1 MDILKGLFG
10 LAVLVG
16 IAWLFSL
23 NRRAVDWKLVL
34 TGIGLQ
40 VGFAACV
47 LLGAGWVAWVQRYS
61 GAGPTTDVVA
71 TWMLIVGILATL
83 GAIAVFTPMAAD
95 APQRANVRKV
105 GVAMLFAAVLL
116 ALPFAGKIFEFLSAA
131 FVKVLGFVNAGSG
144 FIFGSLMD
152 IPKFG
157 FIFAF
162 QVLPTIIFF
171 AALMGVLYHLNVMQ
185 AIVRAMA
192 WAITKVMRVSG
203 AETTSVCAS
212 VFIGQTEAPLTVRP
226 YIPKMTESE
235 LLTMMIG
242 GMAHIAGGVLAAY
255 VGMLGGGDQAAM
267 EFYAKHLLAAS
278 IMAAPATL
286 VIAKLLVPE
295 TGEPLTRGTVKM
307 EVEKTSSNVIDA
319 AAAGAADGLR
329 LALNIGAMLL
339 AFIALIALLNWPLGE
354 LGAVDWGALPAGLR
368 LALTAGGAIVAAG
381 ALVSAAN
388 AMGYANVARVPSRPG
403 VGGAVLALLVAVLAV
418 MIVVWSRS
426 EAGFTIDG
434 WLTANAGRPTQLG
447 LQALFGY
454 LLAPLAWVIGV
465 PWQDASTV
473 GSLIGQKV
481 VINEFV
487 AYLQLADIVNGNVPG
502 VELTPKGTLIAT
514 YALCGFANFSSIAI
528 QIGGIGGL
536 APERRH
542 DLARFGLR
550 AVLGG
555 SLATFMT
562 ATIAGVLS
570 SYGA

>member
-1 MDILKGLFG
+1 MTHILFGLFG
-10 LAVLVG
+10 LASLIG
-16 IAWLFSL
+16 LAWLFS
-23 NRRAVDWKLVL
+23 NNKRAVDWKLVI
-34 TGIGLQ
+34 TGVALQ
-40 VGFAACV
+40 IAFATLV
-47 LLGAGWVAWVQRYS
+47 
-61 GAGPTTDVVA
+61 
-71 TWMLIVGILATL
+71 LIVPG
-83 GAIAVFTPMAAD
+83 GKEVFD
-95 APQRANVRKV
+95 WLSK
-105 GVAMLFAAVLL
+105 GFVA
-116 ALPFAGKIFEFLSAA
+116 
-131 FVKVLGFVNAGSG
+131 VLGFVGAGSS

-152 IPKFG
+152 TSKFG

-185 AIVRAMA
+185 AVVRAMA

-226 YIPKMTESE
+226 YISKMTESE
-235 LLTMMIG
+235 LITMMIG

-255 VGMLGGGDQAAM
+255 VGMLGGGDVEQM

-286 VIAKLLVPE
+286 VIAKILIPE

-307 EVEKTSSNVIDA
+307 EVEKTASNVIDA
-319 AAAGAADGLR
+319 AAGGAADGLR

-339 AFIALIALLNWPLGE
+339 AFIALIAMLNAPLTWIGD
-354 LGAVDWGALPAGLR
+354 VTGL
-368 LALTAGGAIVAAG
+368 
-381 ALVSAAN
+381 AN
-388 AMGYANVARVPSRPG
+388 A
-403 VGGAVLALLVAVLAV
+403 L
-418 MIVVWSRS
+418 
-426 EAGFTIDG
+426 
-434 WLTANAGRPTQLG
+434 GRPTDIANLLG
-447 LQALFGY
+447 L

-465 PWQDASTV
+465 PWSDATV
-473 GSLIGQKV
+473 VGGLIGQKV

-487 AYLQLADIVNGNVPG
+487 AYLQLADIVNCKTAG
-502 VELTPKGTLIAT
+502 VALTNQGMLIAT

-536 APERRH
+536 APERRS

-555 SLATFMT
+555 SIATFMT
-562 ATIAGVLS
+562 ATIAGVIYMLQTS
-570 SYGA
+570 GEAAATVACAVTP

>member
-1 MDILKGLFG
+1 MVEGLGRIGFGLFG
-10 LAVLVG
+10 LAVLIG
-16 IAWLFSL
+16 ITWLFS
-23 NRRAVDWKLVL
+23 NNKRAVDWKLVA
-34 TGIGLQ
+34 TGLMLQ
-40 VGFAACV
+40 IGFASLV
-47 LLGAGWVAWVQRYS
+47 LLVPGGREVFNW
-61 GAGPTTDVVA
+61 
-71 TWMLIVGILATL
+71 L
-83 GAIAVFTPMAAD
+83 G
-95 APQRANVRKV
+95 Q
-105 GVAMLFAAVLL
+105 L
-116 ALPFAGKIFEFLSAA
+116 
-131 FVKVLGFVNAGSG
+131 FVKVLSFVNEGSN

-152 IPKFG
+152 TTSNG

-171 AALMGVLYHLNVMQ
+171 SALMGVLYHLGVMQ
-185 AIVRAMA
+185 AVVRVMA

-255 VGMLGGGDQAAM
+255 VGMLGGSDPEQQA
-267 EFYAKHLLAAS
+267 FYAKHLLAAS

-286 VIAKLLVPE
+286 VVAKLLIPE
-295 TGEPLTRGTVKM
+295 TGTPLTRGTVKM
-307 EVEKTSSNVIDA
+307 EVEKTTSNIIDA
-319 AAAGAADGLR
+319 AAAGAGDGLR

-339 AFIALIALLNWPLGE
+339 AFIALIALVNAPLTWFGD
-354 LGAVDWGALPAGLR
+354 VTGL
-368 LALTAGGAIVAAG
+368 AAAI
-381 ALVSAAN
+381 
-388 AMGYANVARVPSRPG
+388 
-403 VGGAVLALLVAVLAV
+403 
-418 MIVVWSRS
+418 
-426 EAGFTIDG
+426 
-434 WLTANAGRPTQLG
+434 GRPTNLSTI
-447 LQALFGY
+447 FGY
-454 LLAPLAWVIGV
+454 LLAPIAWVIGT
-465 PWQDASTV
+465 PWADATTV

-487 AYLQLADIVNGNVPG
+487 AYSELSKIVKGEIPGMQLSEEGR
-502 VELTPKGTLIAT
+502 LIAT

-536 APERRH
+536 APERRQ

-555 SLATFMT
+555 SIATFMT

-570 SYGA
+570 HFG

>member
-1 MDILKGLFG
+1 MEGLARVGFGLFG

-16 IAWLFSL
+16 IAWLFS
-23 NRRAVDWKLVL
+23 NNKKAVDWRLVL
-34 TGIGLQ
+34 TGVTLQ
-40 VGFAACV
+40 VAFAALV
-47 LLGAGWVAWVQRYS
+47 LLVPGGR
-61 GAGPTTDVVA
+61 DVFDA
-71 TWMLIVGILATL
+71 L
-83 GAIAVFTPMAAD
+83 G
-95 APQRANVRKV
+95 R
-105 GVAMLFAAVLL
+105 G
-116 ALPFAGKIFEFLSAA
+116 
-131 FVKVLGFVNAGSG
+131 FVKILGFVNAGSN

-152 IPKFG
+152 TTKFG

-171 AALMGVLYHLNVMQ
+171 AALMGVLYHLGVMQ
-185 AIVRAMA
+185 LIVRGMA
-192 WAITKVMRVSG
+192 WAITKLMRVSG

-226 YIPKMTESE
+226 YISKMTESE
-235 LLTMMIG
+235 LITMMIG

-255 VGMLGGGDQAAM
+255 VGMLGGGDPEQQA
-267 EFYAKHLLAAS
+267 FYAKHLLAAS

-286 VIAKLLVPE
+286 VVAKLLIPE

-339 AFIALIALLNWPLGE
+339 AFIALIAMINAPLTWFGE
-354 LGAVDWGALPAGLR
+354 VTGLQQALGKPTD
-368 LALTAGGAIVAAG
+368 LAAIF
-381 ALVSAAN
+381 
-388 AMGYANVARVPSRPG
+388 GY
-403 VGGAVLALLVAVLAV
+403 VLAP
-418 MIVVWSRS
+418 I
-426 EAGFTIDG
+426 
-434 WLTANAGRPTQLG
+434 
-447 LQALFGY
+447 
-454 LLAPLAWVIGV
+454 AWVIGT
-465 PWQDASTV
+465 PWADATTV
-473 GSLIGQKV
+473 GSLIGQKI

-487 AYLQLADIVNGNVPG
+487 AYLQLADIVNGRVPG
-502 VELTPKGTLIAT
+502 VALSDQGRLIAT

-555 SLATFMT
+555 TIATLMT
-562 ATIAGVLS
+562 ATIAGVLT
-570 SYGA
+570 YFGT